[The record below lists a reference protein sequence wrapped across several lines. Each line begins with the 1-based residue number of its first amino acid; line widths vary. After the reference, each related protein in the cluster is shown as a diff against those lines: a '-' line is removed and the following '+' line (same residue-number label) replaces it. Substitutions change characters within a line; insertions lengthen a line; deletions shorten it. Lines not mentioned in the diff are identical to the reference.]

1 MEIKDNKRRKVG
13 DEMLKICTHS
23 GSFHADESLAVYM
36 IKLLPRFKNST
47 LVRSRKPEDWEASDI
62 VIDVGGQ
69 YDGKKFFDHHQRDFN
84 ETFSS
89 NFSTKLSSAGL
100 IYRHFGKE
108 IISRELEL
116 EENSDDVGILYQK
129 IYKEFIEALDAN
141 DNGINNYPMEVEAT
155 KKFNDKNIT
164 LPALVSH
171 LNPSWIS
178 NPSDNDFDAAFLKSS
193 ELMGLLFISLLH
205 GYGKSWLPAKEIV
218 KKAFDSRFNI
228 DKSGMIIQ
236 LDSFC
241 PWKEHLYSLEKE
253 SGNQNAIKF
262 VLFLD
267 SSGKWRVSTVPITS
281 TSFNFRHG
289 LPDKWRGLRDEG
301 LSKCSGIDGCI
312 FVHASGFIGG
322 AETRDAVLGLAR
334 IALKS

>member
-1 MEIKDNKRRKVG
+1 MEDNKRRKVC
-13 DEMLKICTHS
+13 DEMFRICTHS

-100 IYRHFGKE
+100 IYKHFGKE
-108 IISRELEL
+108 IISQELEL
-116 EENSDDVGILYQK
+116 EENSENVGILYQK

-141 DNGINNYPMEVEAT
+141 DNGINNYSMEVEAN

-164 LPALVSH
+164 LPALVSR
-171 LNPSWIS
+171 LNPSWITD
-178 NPSDNDFDAAFLKSS
+178 PTDKDFDAAFSKSS

-205 GYGKSWLPAKEIV
+205 GYGKSWLPAKDIV
-218 KKAFDSRFNI
+218 KKAFDSRFDI
-228 DKSGMIIQ
+228 DESGMIIQ
-236 LDSFC
+236 LDRFC

-253 SGNQNAIKF
+253 SGNQNSIKF

-281 TSFNFRHG
+281 TSFDFRHG
-289 LPDKWRGLRDEG
+289 LPNKWRGLRDEE

-322 AETRDAVLGLAR
+322 AETKDAVLSLAR
-334 IALKS
+334 IALKN